1 MSQPAPGTSA
11 FTLSRLLMLAACA
24 LFVVAALMAGGVITA
39 AYLPWLL
46 GAFAAVALAWALP
59 L

>member
-1 MSQPAPGTSA
+1 
-11 FTLSRLLMLAACA
+11 MLAACA